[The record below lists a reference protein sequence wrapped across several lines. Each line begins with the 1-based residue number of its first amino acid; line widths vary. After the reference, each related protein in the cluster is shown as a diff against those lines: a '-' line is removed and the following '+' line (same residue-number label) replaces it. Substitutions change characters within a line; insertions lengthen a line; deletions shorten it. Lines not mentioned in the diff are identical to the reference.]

1 MRIDSAILSNAIIT
15 ASVENPIVSGSSQVN
30 ITQTT
35 GYSTFSSS
43 IQTYTDAKVSALVES
58 APGTLDTL
66 NELAA
71 ALGDDANLSA
81 SIATTIGDK
90 LATSTHTAFSSSNA
104 SALRAEYVAST
115 SALSASAHTRR
126 EQISASLDAT
136 IDALDSLGI
145 STDTERGALSSS
157 AHTQREAIKGLA
169 TSANNSLSS
178 STATALRSEYVAGDS
193 ALSSSAHTQ
202 REAIKGLATSANN
215 SLSSSTATALR
226 AEYVAADG
234 AFLTSASIGAT
245 INDNAVKL
253 SGIEAS
259 ADVTDTTNVTAAGA
273 LMDSEVTNL
282 AEVKAFDSSDYAT
295 AAQGTTA
302 DAALPKAGGAMTGAI
317 TTNSTFDGR
326 DVATDGTKLDGIES
340 GATADQTA
348 SEIRTLLGTGNS
360 GIVPA
365 AGTAGQFLKH
375 DGTFG
380 TPSYTTNTNTQLT
393 QEQVEDFVGGMLD
406 GTETGI
412 TVGYDDTNGNL
423 DFVVASQ
430 TDENFTTADHS
441 KLDGIEAG
449 ATADQSNAE
458 IRAAVEAASD
468 SNVFT
473 DADHSKL
480 NGIEA
485 SATADQTAAEIL
497 TAIKTVDGAG
507 SGLDADTLDGNSS
520 AYFAPSASMKTYVDA
535 KVAGVVDTAPAALN
549 TLNELAAA
557 LGDDAN
563 FATTTATSIGTKL
576 AKASNLSD
584 LANAATARTNL
595 GVDAAGTVNYVLPTN
610 FSGDDF
616 SVDTGAL
623 TGATVVSD
631 IDINISTDTSGRVT
645 DANGT
650 VGTRTLTLANLGYTG
665 ATDANNITN
674 NNQLTNGAGYIT
686 SYTDTNTVDMGDG
699 FIIAN
704 SAGTDQFT
712 VTENEE
718 IRFAGS
724 GATSVAFDSSTQKV
738 TISSTDT
745 NTTYSVG
752 DGGLTQNNFT
762 DADHTKLNGIEA
774 SADVTDT
781 VNVVAALTAGTNVAI
796 ASDGTISSTDTN
808 TTYSVGDGGLTENNF
823 TDADHTKLNGI
834 EASAD
839 VTDTTNVVAA
849 LTAGTN
855 VSIAGNGTISSTDT
869 NTTYSVG
876 DGGLTENNFTDA
888 LKTKLDGIAASATN
902 VTNNNQLTNGAGY
915 TTYSSNQQTDNN
927 DNVHF
932 EGLMIGQTTGAT
944 NNTIRCVGDIVAYY
958 SDDRLKNKIGNLEGA
973 LDKVNSLNGFTY
985 TPNEKALALGVDQ
998 DEVRVG
1004 VSAQEVQAVLP
1015 EAVKDAPVQNTEGYL
1030 TVQYEKIV
1038 PLLIESIKE
1047 LSAKVEELSK

>member
-15 ASVENPIVSGSSQVN
+15 ASAENPIVSGSSQVN

-253 SGIEAS
+253 SGIES
-259 ADVTDTTNVTAAGA
+259 GADVTDATNVTAAGA
-273 LMDSEVTNL
+273 LMDSEVTDL
-282 AEVKAFDSSDYAT
+282 AGIKGVTISTLQVKPSEGAFD
-295 AAQGTTA
+295 
-302 DAALPKAGGAMTGAI
+302 
-317 TTNSTFDGR
+317 DG
-326 DVATDGTKLDGIES
+326 DKTKLDGIES
-340 GATADQTA
+340 
-348 SEIRTLLGTGNS
+348 
-360 GIVPA
+360 
-365 AGTAGQFLKH
+365 
-375 DGTFG
+375 
-380 TPSYTTNTNTQLT
+380 
-393 QEQVEDFVGGMLD
+393 
-406 GTETGI
+406 
-412 TVGYDDTNGNL
+412 
-423 DFVVASQ
+423 
-430 TDENFTTADHS
+430 
-441 KLDGIEAG
+441 G

-485 SATADQTAAEIL
+485 SATADQTASEIL
-497 TAIKTVDGAG
+497 TAIKTVDGTG
-507 SGLDADTLDGNSS
+507 SGLDADTLDGQEG
-520 AYFAPSASMKTYVDA
+520 AYYAPSASMKTYVDA
-535 KVAGVVDTAPAALN
+535 KVAGVVDTAPAALD

-584 LANAATARTNL
+584 LENAGTARSNL
-595 GVDAAGTVNYVLPTN
+595 GVDAAGTVNYTHPTFN
-610 FSGDDF
+610 GDDF

-631 IDINISTDTSGRVT
+631 IDINVTTNTDGHVT
-645 DANGT
+645 DANGS
-650 VGTRTLTLANLGYTG
+650 VSTRELTLADLGFTG
-665 ATDANNITN
+665 ASNANYITN

-686 SYTDTNTVDMGDG
+686 SFTNTVDMGDG
-699 FIIAN
+699 FKIA
-704 SAGTDQFT
+704 SSDGTDQFT

-724 GATSVAFDSSTQKV
+724 GATSVSFDSSTQKV
-738 TISSTDT
+738 TISSTDN

-762 DADHTKLNGIEA
+762 
-774 SADVTDT
+774 
-781 VNVVAALTAGTNVAI
+781 
-796 ASDGTISSTDTN
+796 N
-808 TTYSVGDGGLTENNF
+808 T
-823 TDADHTKLNGI
+823 
-834 EASAD
+834 
-839 VTDTTNVVAA
+839 
-849 LTAGTN
+849 
-855 VSIAGNGTISSTDT
+855 
-869 NTTYSVG
+869 
-876 DGGLTENNFTDA
+876 
-888 LKTKLDGIAASATN
+888 LKSKLDGIASGATN

-915 TTYSSNQQTDNN
+915 TTYTSNQTLNN
-927 DNVHF
+927 NSNVHF
-932 EGLMIGQTTGAT
+932 EGLMIGQTSGAT
-944 NNTIRCVGDIVAYY
+944 GNTIRCVGDIVAYY

-1015 EAVKDAPVQNTEGYL
+1015 EAVKDAPVENTEGYL

>member
-15 ASVENPIVSGSSQVN
+15 ASAESPVVSGSSQVN

-253 SGIEAS
+253 SGIES
-259 ADVTDTTNVTAAGA
+259 NADVTDATNVTAAGA
-273 LMDSEVTNL
+273 LMDSEVTDL
-282 AEVKAFDSSDYAT
+282 AGIKAVTISTLQVKPSEGAFD
-295 AAQGTTA
+295 
-302 DAALPKAGGAMTGAI
+302 
-317 TTNSTFDGR
+317 DG
-326 DVATDGTKLDGIES
+326 DKTKLD
-340 GATADQTA
+340 A
-348 SEIRTLLGTGNS
+348 
-360 GIVPA
+360 
-365 AGTAGQFLKH
+365 
-375 DGTFG
+375 
-380 TPSYTTNTNTQLT
+380 
-393 QEQVEDFVGGMLD
+393 
-406 GTETGI
+406 
-412 TVGYDDTNGNL
+412 
-423 DFVVASQ
+423 
-430 TDENFTTADHS
+430 
-441 KLDGIEAG
+441 IEAG

-485 SATADQTAAEIL
+485 GATADQSASEIL
-497 TAIKTVDGAG
+497 TLIKTVDGAG

-520 AYFAPSASMKTYVDA
+520 AYFAPSASMAAFVNS
-535 KVAGVVDTAPAALN
+535 KVAGVVDSSPAALN

-595 GVDAAGTVNYVLPTN
+595 GVDAAGTVNYTHPTFN
-610 FSGDDF
+610 GDDF

-631 IDINISTDTSGRVT
+631 IDINVTTNTDGHVT
-645 DANGT
+645 DANGS
-650 VGTRTLTLANLGYTG
+650 VSTRELTLADLGYTG
-665 ATDANNITN
+665 ATNANNITN

-686 SYTDTNTVDMGDG
+686 SFTNTVDMGDG
-699 FIIAN
+699 FKIAN

-724 GATSVAFDSSTQKV
+724 GATSVSFDSSTQKV
-738 TISSTDT
+738 TISSTDN

-762 DADHTKLNGIEA
+762 N
-774 SADVTDT
+774 
-781 VNVVAALTAGTNVAI
+781 
-796 ASDGTISSTDTN
+796 
-808 TTYSVGDGGLTENNF
+808 
-823 TDADHTKLNGI
+823 
-834 EASAD
+834 
-839 VTDTTNVVAA
+839 
-849 LTAGTN
+849 
-855 VSIAGNGTISSTDT
+855 
-869 NTTYSVG
+869 
-876 DGGLTENNFTDA
+876 A
-888 LKTKLDGIAASATN
+888 LKSKLDGIAASATN

-915 TTYSSNQQTDNN
+915 TTYSSNQTLNN
-927 DNVHF
+927 NSNVHF
-932 EGLMIGQTTGAT
+932 EGLMIGQTSGAT
-944 NNTIRCVGDIVAYY
+944 GNTIRCVGDIVAYY

-1015 EAVKDAPVQNTEGYL
+1015 EAVKDAPVENTEGYL

>member
-15 ASVENPIVSGSSQVN
+15 ASAENPIVSGSSQVN

-169 TSANNSLSS
+169 TTANNSLSS

-253 SGIEAS
+253 SGIES
-259 ADVTDTTNVTAAGA
+259 GADVTDATNVTAAGA
-273 LMDSEVTNL
+273 LMDSEVTDL
-282 AEVKAFDSSDYAT
+282 AGIKGVTISTLQVKPSEGAFD
-295 AAQGTTA
+295 
-302 DAALPKAGGAMTGAI
+302 
-317 TTNSTFDGR
+317 DG
-326 DVATDGTKLDGIES
+326 DKTKLDGIES
-340 GATADQTA
+340 
-348 SEIRTLLGTGNS
+348 
-360 GIVPA
+360 
-365 AGTAGQFLKH
+365 
-375 DGTFG
+375 
-380 TPSYTTNTNTQLT
+380 
-393 QEQVEDFVGGMLD
+393 
-406 GTETGI
+406 
-412 TVGYDDTNGNL
+412 
-423 DFVVASQ
+423 
-430 TDENFTTADHS
+430 
-441 KLDGIEAG
+441 G

-485 SATADQTAAEIL
+485 SATADQTASEIL
-497 TAIKTVDGAG
+497 TAIKTVDGTG
-507 SGLDADTLDGNSS
+507 SGLDADTLDGQEG
-520 AYFAPSASMKTYVDA
+520 AYYAPSASMKTYVDA
-535 KVAGVVDTAPAALN
+535 KVAGVVDTAPAALD

-584 LANAATARTNL
+584 LENAGTARSNL
-595 GVDAAGTVNYVLPTN
+595 GVDAAGTVNYTHPTFN
-610 FSGDDF
+610 GDDF

-631 IDINISTDTSGRVT
+631 IDINVTTNTDGHVT
-645 DANGT
+645 DANGS
-650 VGTRTLTLANLGYTG
+650 VSTRELTLADLGFTG
-665 ATDANNITN
+665 ASNANYITN

-686 SYTDTNTVDMGDG
+686 SFTNTVDMGDG
-699 FIIAN
+699 FKIA
-704 SAGTDQFT
+704 SSDGTDQFT

-724 GATSVAFDSSTQKV
+724 GATSVSFDSSTQKV
-738 TISSTDT
+738 TISSTDN

-762 DADHTKLNGIEA
+762 
-774 SADVTDT
+774 
-781 VNVVAALTAGTNVAI
+781 
-796 ASDGTISSTDTN
+796 N
-808 TTYSVGDGGLTENNF
+808 T
-823 TDADHTKLNGI
+823 
-834 EASAD
+834 
-839 VTDTTNVVAA
+839 
-849 LTAGTN
+849 
-855 VSIAGNGTISSTDT
+855 
-869 NTTYSVG
+869 
-876 DGGLTENNFTDA
+876 
-888 LKTKLDGIAASATN
+888 LKSKLDGIASGATN

-915 TTYSSNQQTDNN
+915 TTYTSNQTLNN
-927 DNVHF
+927 NSNVHF
-932 EGLMIGQTTGAT
+932 EGLMIGQTSGAT
-944 NNTIRCVGDIVAYY
+944 GNTIRCVGDIVAYY

-1015 EAVKDAPVQNTEGYL
+1015 EAVKDAPVENTEGYL